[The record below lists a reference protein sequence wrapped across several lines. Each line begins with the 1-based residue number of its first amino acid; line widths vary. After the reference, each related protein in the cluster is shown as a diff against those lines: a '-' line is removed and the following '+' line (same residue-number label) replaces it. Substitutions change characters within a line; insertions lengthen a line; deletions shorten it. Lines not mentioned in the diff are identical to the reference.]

1 MVPAGAFEGFETEDC
16 ACSAVSFFLQ
26 LVKQARLP
34 PRMRDSVKVE
44 IFFIW
49 LSRFPAP
56 NALMATLFEGKV
68 KGKDEW
74 IFEF

>member
-1 MVPAGAFEGFETEDC
+1 MVPAGVFEGFETEDC

-26 LVKQARLP
+26 LVKQARLL
-34 PRMRDSVKVE
+34 PRMSERAKVE

-56 NALMATLFEGKV
+56 NPLMATLFEGKV
-68 KGKDEW
+68 KGKDEG